1 MRTSWVTKVTKSLH
15 TPQQLSLNKWC
26 SKTCRDRSAV
36 YKLFGVVM
44 HSGMSSCSG
53 HYLSYVNVQL
63 LNEQVDRGL
72 MEEDTGESKCSC
84 QDRNPEQPD
93 PSGES
98 DGVKEKVIGPKDG
111 SSMKSTGTG
120 IGIAKYFQIFR
131 KSKASVQGSTNMDN
145 TSCKKDTSHPN
156 QASRSTTIS
165 SNNDASQ
172 PQENKIDEQ
181 TQAGVPDPLT
191 KSHCGT
197 TERDCLQMPK
207 KENSFSSSEAKWL
220 KFDDAE
226 VQEINQK
233 EMAEILSPSTS
244 CYSTPYLLFYF
255 RS

>member
-1 MRTSWVTKVTKSLH
+1 
-15 TPQQLSLNKWC
+15 
-26 SKTCRDRSAV
+26 
-36 YKLFGVVM
+36 M

-72 MEEDTGESKCSC
+72 MEDTSESKCSC
-84 QDRNPEQPD
+84 QDRNPEQSD
-93 PSGES
+93 ASGEG
-98 DGVKEKVIGPKDG
+98 DDIKEKVIGPKDD
-111 SSMKSTGTG
+111 SSMKSTG

-131 KSKASVQGSTNMDN
+131 KSKASVQESTNMDN
-145 TSCKKDTSHPN
+145 SSCQKDTSHPN
-156 QASRSTTIS
+156 QASRSTKIS
-165 SNNDASQ
+165 SNNGALQ

-181 TQAGVPDPLT
+181 TQAGMPDPLT

-226 VQEINQK
+226 VQEINQN